1 MAWLKSLLGPRLI
14 MAHPGAGV
22 ARVAINIPRQLYNQS
37 SMFGAM
43 TMGTTMQVIAEP
55 RRQAI
60 LDLLREEELPVGEL
74 VRRLGVSQPLMSKHL
89 RVLKDAGLVEVRAD
103 AQRRLYRI
111 RPEPLA
117 EIDHWL
123 APYRELWSTSLD
135 RLERHLDSRRN
146 G

>member
-1 MAWLKSLLGPRLI
+1 MLREFDRERGLAFRTAPGTAESPLIFLDSYITKPVCSVFMA
-14 MAHPGAGV
+14 ME
-22 ARVAINIPRQLYNQS
+22 
-37 SMFGAM
+37 
-43 TMGTTMQVIAEP
+43 TTMQVIAEP

-74 VRRLGVSQPLMSKHL
+74 VRRLGMSQPLMSKHL

-123 APYRELWSTSLD
+123 APYRELWSASLD
-135 RLERHLDSRRN
+135 RLERHLDTRRN
-146 G
+146 P

>member
-1 MAWLKSLLGPRLI
+1 
-14 MAHPGAGV
+14 
-22 ARVAINIPRQLYNQS
+22 
-37 SMFGAM
+37 M

-60 LDLLREEELPVGEL
+60 LDRLRAEELPVGEL
-74 VRRLGVSQPLMSKHL
+74 VRRLGMSQPLMSKHL

-123 APYRELWSTSLD
+123 APYRELWNTSLD

-146 G
+146 L